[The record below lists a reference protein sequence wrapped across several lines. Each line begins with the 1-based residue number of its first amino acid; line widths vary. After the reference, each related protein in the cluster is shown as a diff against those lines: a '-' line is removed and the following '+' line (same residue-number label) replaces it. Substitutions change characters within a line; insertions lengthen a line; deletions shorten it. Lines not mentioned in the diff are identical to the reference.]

1 MCHKWSLV
9 KTLLFV
15 SFNSGSQKASVL
27 FLETRSQ
34 SYLTLLWYS
43 HAFQYR
49 QNHFDALEHRRK
61 PQSTYWYRVVGLTLR
76 CYGYWNILAT
86 DLRHD
91 QKPISHFYVAVVTCV
106 LARFS
111 WTAVRA
117 KALQIAKQDE
127 KEPATFPTP
136 YAINSLK
143 EKKMKNLTRYG
154 MSHGCAKLTRAVH
167 DFLFADDMVVSMHS
181 VSQHGA
187 IARVHRAFDVAYR
200 LQHLFSFL

>member
-1 MCHKWSLV
+1 MV
-9 KTLLFV
+9 
-15 SFNSGSQKASVL
+15 
-27 FLETRSQ
+27 
-34 SYLTLLWYS
+34 LWYS

-143 EKKMKNLTRYG
+143 EKKMKNLTRYHV
-154 MSHGCAKLTRAVH
+154 SRLCQVDEGCPWLPLCGWYGCVYAFGVTTWGNCSCPPRIWCRLSFAAS
-167 DFLFADDMVVSMHS
+167 LFVPII
-181 VSQHGA
+181 QLP
-187 IARVHRAFDVAYR
+187 ARENLNAATTHKTTASNR
-200 LQHLFSFL
+200 

>member
-76 CYGYWNILAT
+76 CYRYWNILAT
-86 DLRHD
+86 NLQHD

-136 YAINSLK
+136 YAISSLK
-143 EKKMKNLTRYG
+143 EKKMK
-154 MSHGCAKLTRAVH
+154 KLTRHQVSRLSMTASLRVIWLCVCIRCH
-167 DFLFADDMVVSMHS
+167 NMGQLFVFAL
-181 VSQHGA
+181 
-187 IARVHRAFDVAYR
+187 VHRAFDLACH